1 MKVKVT
7 EIMKVE
13 YVKVYDIDVGE
24 YKEWLDG
31 DEHTD
36 NALLNFI
43 YENDLYPD
51 DSYECDSDSLD
62 TWVSDS
68 HELEN
73 TLKQ

>member
-1 MKVKVT
+1 MKVEVT
-7 EIMKVE
+7 EIEKVE
-13 YVKVYDIDVGE
+13 YVRVYDVDVE
-24 YKEWLDG
+24 KYKEWLDG

-51 DSYECDSDSLD
+51 DSYERDSDGLD
-62 TWVSDS
+62 AWVSDS

-73 TLKQ
+73 ALKQ